1 MTLADGSW
9 LWVAQRYGV
18 GQEREFHETP
28 ASAILYGRYNDS
40 PCRASDIQ
48 SPSPLSVCACFNVY
62 RPTADPIHTMWYAQR
77 EPSWSQS
84 DRLILSGAG
93 GSRTWTRPNTC
104 AERRGGSYEA
114 SELTDDTILRPL
126 PTQLPDQLDVRLW
139 CPCRWLLLVEP
150 ESQPAAHFL
159 ARSSS
164 SRPNRPSSPGT
175 IQAKA
180 CSAWAT
186 QSLSDTIAIRLNAE

>member
-1 MTLADGSW
+1 MDTGP
-9 LWVAQRYGV
+9 
-18 GQEREFHETP
+18 TP
-28 ASAILYGRYNDS
+28 AQN
-40 PCRASDIQ
+40 
-48 SPSPLSVCACFNVY
+48 
-62 RPTADPIHTMWYAQR
+62 
-77 EPSWSQS
+77 
-84 DRLILSGAG
+84 G
-93 GSRTWTRPNTC
+93 G
-104 AERRGGSYEA
+104 GGGYEA

-150 ESQPAAHFL
+150 ESQPAAHSL

-180 CSAWAT
+180 CIAWAT
-186 QSLSDTIAIRLNAE
+186 QALSDTIAIRLNAE